1 MSFSRRDMLRLGVG
15 AAALWATGTSDA
27 AQVPRPKRRR
37 KAATE
42 STKKI
47 PIGLQ
52 LYSVRQDCKKDLPAV
67 LEAVAMMG
75 YKGVEFA
82 GYYGRNAEELRK
94 LLDKNNLV
102 CCGTHTGLNTLT
114 GDAWK
119 GTVELNKTIGN
130 KYLIVPGLPAK
141 NVASKEAIVQTAK
154 LFTDLAA
161 KGKEVGMYVGYHA
174 HGGDFK
180 KFDGETEWDILY
192 GNAGPDVV
200 MQMDIGN
207 CIGGGGDPYAILKKF
222 PGRSR
227 TIHLKEHGG
236 KRGAVVGEG
245 TVKWDEIFRLCETT
259 GATEW
264 YIVEQESYDGPPLD
278 CCKRC
283 LEGLRK
289 LGKA

>member
-1 MSFSRRDMLRLGVG
+1 MSLSRRDMLRLGAG
-15 AAALWATGTSDA
+15 AAAFCVTGARA
-27 AQVPRPKRRR
+27 AALAQRARRRR
-37 KAATE
+37 KVATE
-42 STKKI
+42 PAKKI

-52 LYSVRQDCKKDLPAV
+52 LYSVRGECEKDLPGV
-67 LEAVAMMG
+67 LEAVGKMG

-82 GYYGRNAEELRK
+82 GYYGRKADELRK
-94 LLDKNNLV
+94 LLDKNGLV

-119 GTVELNKTIGN
+119 GTVEFNKTIGN
-130 KYLIVPGLPAK
+130 KYLIVPGLPGK
-141 NVASKEAIVQTAK
+141 NVASKQAIIDTAK
-154 LFTDLAA
+154 LFTDLTA

-180 KFDGETEWDILY
+180 KFDGETEWDLLF
-192 GNAGPDVV
+192 GNAGPAVV

-207 CIGGGGDPYAILKKF
+207 CIDGGGDPYAILKKF

-236 KRGAVVGEG
+236 KRGAVIGEG
-245 TVKWDEIFRLCETT
+245 DVKWDEIFRLCETT